1 MDDRP
6 LPLYRHSEHR
16 REWIHVADHCAAIGL
31 ILERGRLGETYNVGT
46 GDERSIEQVADA
58 VLAAAG
64 KPASLKSYV
73 EDRPGHDRRYLLDH
87 AKLEREL
94 GWRPTIDFGQ
104 GLRDT
109 IAWYASHRAWWEPK
123 RAALA
128 GQLDERTWGGAGR

>member
-1 MDDRP
+1 
-6 LPLYRHSEHR
+6 
-16 REWIHVADHCAAIGL
+16 
-31 ILERGRLGETYNVGT
+31 
-46 GDERSIEQVADA
+46 
-58 VLAAAG
+58 
-64 KPASLKSYV
+64 
-73 EDRPGHDRRYLLDH
+73 LDH